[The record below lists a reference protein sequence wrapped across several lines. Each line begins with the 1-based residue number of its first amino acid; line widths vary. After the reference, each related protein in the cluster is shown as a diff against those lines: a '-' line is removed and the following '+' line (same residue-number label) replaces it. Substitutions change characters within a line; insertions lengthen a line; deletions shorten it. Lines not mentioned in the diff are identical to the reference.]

1 MESER
6 VVPGRWIGEEE
17 PDWTGLEALLPI
29 GLCGPFMW
37 MGSVMLED
45 GTLLG
50 AYKHAATRRYFH
62 LDASGA
68 TFGYRGEAGY
78 CRVRHCNAVEHVFD
92 PLWLLHH
99 ATDEDRSAV
108 ITALDEASKRDHA
121 DWEAGLSLQPSR
133 V

>member
-1 MESER
+1 MEAEC
-6 VVPGRWIGEEE
+6 VVRGQWIAEEE
-17 PDWTGLEALLPI
+17 PDWTGLEALLPMV
-29 GLCGPFMW
+29 LCGPFMW
-37 MGSVMLED
+37 MGAVSLED

-50 AYKHAATRRYFH
+50 AYKHSTTRRYLH

-99 ATDEDRSAV
+99 ATDDEKAAV
-108 ITALDEASKRDHA
+108 KTALDEASERDHR
-121 DWEAGLSLQPSR
+121 DWESGWALPPSR